1 MSPLDSRKAHVAEGR
16 ASSLR
21 PPGTAPTLADITSLP
36 RAQRAALADLNEEA
50 GRRVKHGWWTNG
62 RLLRKATADKLVRAG
77 LASVVRRKFEFRER
91 LVPTHAGQQLLAVFQ
106 SRQEKRS

>member
-1 MSPLDSRKAHVAEGR
+1 M
-16 ASSLR
+16 
-21 PPGTAPTLADITSLP
+21 TAPSITPTLADITSLP

-77 LASVVRRKFEFRER
+77 LARRTANFKER
-91 LVPTHAGQQLLAVFQ
+91 LVPSHAGQQLLAVYR

>member
-21 PPGTAPTLADITSLP
+21 PPGTAPTLADSTSLP

-77 LASVVRRKFEFRER
+77 LARRTADYRER